1 MTKIL
6 KFDSFFE
13 ASLDLNVLA
22 DIRNGRSRG
31 NVLIDKLKG
40 DKKLKTNSND
50 IVTIDKMKDESE
62 FKEPEEAL
70 DNITDTDGNYDID
83 KAKTYFKSGAR
94 YKDVFK
100 DEDGKVYKLNQFKK
114 DVEFGSKG
122 AGRQVRNF
130 ESIQCLFLGIK
141 QEFNISMGPVNLFT
155 LYRRFRE
162 LYQGDDKNWHKS
174 SHVKLPD
181 IEINEEMIDDL
192 CQDKDWLYT
201 LYRIP
206 NRLWMPVF
214 NYLNREIKYNI
225 YHVGNK
231 DSNSPYIALYK
242 KYKELASLEKF
253 TDIDITKWCPADV
266 YLIDTENQNR
276 IISRISKVKNMIKL
290 NSLIDELFDKKTLL
304 PVSLKKI
311 SENTTPKI
319 IINREID
326 KQLPDF
332 MISEFIINDNPLR
345 GIGSKISTTSIWKY
359 RDGKN
364 VDRKNRLLNLDSS
377 NTSKKQNIDAEVE
390 GSTSR
395 HGKISLK
402 AIKRMIDSYS
412 LEGVQEIQSFDTLSK
427 LNIDELKELAT
438 TLTNSIK
445 EFGFVK
451 TTSSNRSSDISN
463 TENKLISKI
472 QSLQVVLFFC
482 QVKERDNNI
491 SNSIITKIMR
501 YALSIQTD
509 KFDTP
514 RYLRVI

>member
-1 MTKIL
+1 MPKIL
-6 KFDSFFE
+6 KFDKFFE

-40 DKKLKTNSND
+40 DKKLKTNSD
-50 IVTIDKMKDESE
+50 KIVKIDKMKDDSE

-83 KAKTYFKSGAR
+83 KAKTYFKSGTR
-94 YKDVFK
+94 FKEVFK
-100 DEDGKVYKLNQFKK
+100 DEDGQVYKLNQFKK
-114 DVEFGSKG
+114 DTDFGSKG
-122 AGRQVRNF
+122 AGRKVRNF

-141 QEFNISMGPVNLFT
+141 QEFMNLQIGSGNLFT

-162 LYQGDDKNWHKS
+162 LYEGDDRNWHKL

-181 IEINEEMIDDL
+181 IEINEESVDEL
-192 CQDKDWLYT
+192 CEDKDWLYT

-214 NYLNREIKYNI
+214 NYLNRDIKYNI

-242 KYKELASLEKF
+242 KYKEISKDKF
-253 TDIDITKWCPADV
+253 SDIDITKWCPADV
-266 YLIDTENQNR
+266 YMIDPEKQDI
-276 IISRISKVKNMIKL
+276 IISRISGVKDIVEL
-290 NSLIDELFDKKTLL
+290 NSLVDELFDEKSLL
-304 PVSLKKI
+304 PVSLKKV
-311 SENTTPKI
+311 SKNTVPKI
-319 IINREID
+319 IINREVD
-326 KQLPDF
+326 KELPDF
-332 MISEFIINDNPLR
+332 MIDEFIINDNPLR
-345 GIGSKISTTSIWKY
+345 GIGSKVSTTSIWKY

-364 VDRKNRLLNLDSS
+364 VDRKNRILNLDSS
-377 NTSKKQNIDAEVE
+377 NTSKRQNIDAEVE

-402 AIKRMIDSYS
+402 AIKRMIDSFS
-412 LEGVQEIQSFDTLSK
+412 IEGIQEIQSSDALSK

-438 TLTNSIK
+438 NLTNSIK
-445 EFGFVK
+445 EFRLVK

-472 QSLQVVLFFC
+472 QSLQVVLCFC
-482 QVKERDNNI
+482 QIKERDPNL
-491 SNSIITKIMR
+491 SNSIMTKIMR

-509 KFDTP
+509 KFETP